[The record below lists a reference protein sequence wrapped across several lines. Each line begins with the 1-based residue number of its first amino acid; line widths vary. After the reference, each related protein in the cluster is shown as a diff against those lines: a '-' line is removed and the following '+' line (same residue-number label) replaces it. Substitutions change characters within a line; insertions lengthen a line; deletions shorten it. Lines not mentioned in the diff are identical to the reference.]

1 MKNVFIFDYDGVIV
15 DSLDI
20 FSTHF
25 LKACEKENIPEVSTK
40 QDFLS
45 IYNNNMYENM
55 FNRGMSKEQILRIV
69 NYMKKAI
76 HLERENINLFPKMKE
91 TIQELSKNNVLY
103 IVTSSDT
110 NLVNEFLT
118 MYHLDRYF
126 EAVIGSDQ
134 EPSKT
139 KKILSITQHYKEK
152 DCFYI
157 GDTVGD
163 ILEGKKA
170 AVKTVAV
177 TWGWH
182 NEKQL
187 AENNPD
193 YMIHQP
199 KELVAISRLKKEN
212 TA

>member
-25 LKACEKENIPEVSTK
+25 LKACEKEQVPEISSK

-45 IYNNNMYENM
+45 IYNNNMYETM
-55 FNRGMSKEQILRIV
+55 YSMGMTKEKILRIV

-76 HLERENINLFPKMKE
+76 LLEQENIKLFPNIKE
-91 TIQELSKNNVLY
+91 TIQQLVINNQLY

-110 NLVNEFLT
+110 KLVTEFLNK
-118 MYHLDRYF
+118 YHLDTFF
-126 EAVIGSDQ
+126 EEVIGSDQ

-139 KKILSITQHYKEK
+139 KKILSITQNHKEK

-170 AVKTVAV
+170 QVKTVAV

-187 AENNPD
+187 AQNNPD
-193 YMIHQP
+193 YLVHNA
-199 KELVAISRLKKEN
+199 KELLAIPKLKNKN
-212 TA
+212 IA

>member
-1 MKNVFIFDYDGVIV
+1 MKKIFIFDYDGVIV

-20 FSTHF
+20 FAANF
-25 LKACEKENIPEVSTK
+25 LKACKKENVTEISTT

-45 IYNNNMYENM
+45 IYNNNMYKAM
-55 FNRGMSKEQILRIV
+55 FNMGMSKEKVLRIV
-69 NYMKKAI
+69 TYMKKAI
-76 HLERENINLFPKMKE
+76 LSERENIKLFPNIKE
-91 TIQELSKNNVLY
+91 TIQKLSKYNTLH

-110 NLVNEFLT
+110 KLVTDFLKR
-118 MYHLDRYF
+118 YHLDTYF
-126 EAVIGSDQ
+126 ESVIGSDQ

-139 KKILSITQHYKEK
+139 KKILSITENHAEK

-170 AVKTVAV
+170 EIKTVAV

-182 NEKQL
+182 KEEQL
-187 AENNPD
+187 SQSNPD
-193 YMIHQP
+193 FLINNP
-199 KELVAISRLKKEN
+199 KELLTLSHVRKEKIV
-212 TA
+212 